1 MAPLG
6 IILTPGCWLVI
17 SDNLLLLSS
26 SVEKYR
32 KLGSCRY
39 IPLVTF
45 STGWESD
52 TTTSKRQA
60 ILLLVQTQV
69 SDGNVAEFGDYDRQE
84 LSISWE
90 KNNSGRV
97 LRDQSGEVQLRSYHL
112 RSCYGLRHHLCLDLT
127 EHDCPP
133 TKRGRELLLKTHP
146 TDKRLSTWHH
156 SGRKSPPPLTWS
168 GVLKRFYF
176 VLLELLIASTQGSPL
191 VFKVGCKSYVLHPS
205 SRWTLYLLV

>member
-84 LSISWE
+84 LSIS
-90 KNNSGRV
+90 
-97 LRDQSGEVQLRSYHL
+97 
-112 RSCYGLRHHLCLDLT
+112 
-127 EHDCPP
+127 
-133 TKRGRELLLKTHP
+133 
-146 TDKRLSTWHH
+146 
-156 SGRKSPPPLTWS
+156 
-168 GVLKRFYF
+168 
-176 VLLELLIASTQGSPL
+176 
-191 VFKVGCKSYVLHPS
+191 
-205 SRWTLYLLV
+205 